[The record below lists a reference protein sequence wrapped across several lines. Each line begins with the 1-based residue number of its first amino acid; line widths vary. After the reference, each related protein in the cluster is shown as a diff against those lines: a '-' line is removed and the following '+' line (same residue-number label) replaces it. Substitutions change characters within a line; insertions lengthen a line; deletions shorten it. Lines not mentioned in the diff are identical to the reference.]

1 MAIKDNMVKDVL
13 FQRLQPLAVSKYWS
27 LIQQCL
33 LDSLSGHKAA
43 QGYQQRLMAAV
54 QADRIQAWSAI
65 AKGDAPVLMGMV
77 FTQKMI
83 DPLLGTAELLIYGLT
98 LKAQMGPEAYAHCL
112 AELEAYAKASGCHS
126 LRAQTKVNGVK
137 RLLESNGWSNGVCT
151 LTKEI

>member
-13 FQRLQPLAVSKYWS
+13 FQRLQPLAVSKYWH

-43 QGYQQRLMAAV
+43 AGYQQRLMAAV

-65 AKGDAPVLMGMV
+65 SKGDSPVLMGMV
-77 FTQKMI
+77 FTQRMV
-83 DPLLGTAELLIYGLT
+83 DPMLGTSELLIYGLT
-98 LKAQMGPEAYAHCL
+98 IKAQMAQEAYAHCL
-112 AELEAYAKASGCHS
+112 AELEAYAKAQGCHS

-137 RLLESNGWSNGVCT
+137 RLLESSGWSNGVCT